1 MQDYT
6 SFIID
11 FLVWFDLTGVFVFA
25 VSGALRGVR
34 HSMDV
39 FGVIFLAVVTGLG
52 GGTIRDILLGV
63 TPVFWVRTPL
73 YLGVAVLGGLI
84 AFTIAPYLTSRR
96 RALIWADAA
105 GLSLFCVLGTETAL
119 QAGAAPGVAIVMGMI
134 TSVCGGITR
143 DILCAET
150 PLIFR
155 QEIYALVAL
164 FGGGLYVLL
173 PLLGF
178 SDNSATILAILA
190 AFFLRAAALVF
201 NLSIPPRRH

>member
-63 TPVFWVRTPL
+63 TPVFLVRTPL

-96 RALIWADAA
+96 RALIW
-105 GLSLFCVLGTETAL
+105 G
-119 QAGAAPGVAIVMGMI
+119 
-134 TSVCGGITR
+134 
-143 DILCAET
+143 
-150 PLIFR
+150 
-155 QEIYALVAL
+155 
-164 FGGGLYVLL
+164 
-173 PLLGF
+173 
-178 SDNSATILAILA
+178 
-190 AFFLRAAALVF
+190 
-201 NLSIPPRRH
+201 